1 MTFLVGK
8 IALDVDA
15 GAPNNGRGEDN
26 VGVVKKLWVG
36 RDVHPYVSAQAFRR
50 WVRDSMPATEERSA
64 VTRKGSGAKQQAYTE
79 GRPDRYL
86 DDDLFG
92 YMVAVKGGGTCQR
105 DTVFATGTLV
115 AVVPQKGL
123 AKDFG
128 TMSRG
133 FDAGENPVIHEHELY
148 SAELAGDVLL
158 DLPRIGTFETDGSG
172 LRIALTA
179 DAAKEAASAGAEQI
193 SFRGFSALQ
202 LPLAERR
209 RRAAVLLRTLT
220 AVRGGAKQALHYGD
234 RTPALILLGAVRGGV
249 NPFTRMLALR
259 DGRTS
264 FSSQVL
270 REEIAAWRD
279 ELDGPVRLGWS
290 PGFLGSQ
297 RETVHTDLAAEI
309 ADGLVLLDHPRVLF
323 GRLADEIE
331 NGVHDAWFEDRKA

>member
-8 IALDVDA
+8 VALDVDA
-15 GAPNNGRGEDN
+15 GAPNNGRGDDN
-26 VGVVKKLWVG
+26 VGVVKKLRVG
-36 RDVHPYVSAQAFRR
+36 RDIHPYVSAQAFRR
-50 WVRDSMPATEERSA
+50 WVRDSMPAAEERSV
-64 VTRKGSGAKQQAYTE
+64 VTRKGGGVKQQAYTE

-115 AVVPQKGL
+115 AVVPQQSVTR
-123 AKDFG
+123 DFG

-179 DAAKEAASAGAEQI
+179 DAAKEAASAGAERI
-193 SFRGFSALQ
+193 SFRGFSALR

-234 RTPALILLGAVRGGV
+234 RTPALMLLGARSAAASTRSRGCLRSGTAAPRSTPPFSGRRSPPGV
-249 NPFTRMLALR
+249 TSWRGRSISAGHRVSSAASGRRSLSILPARSRTARSASTTPACCSAGSRTRSK
-259 DGRTS
+259 T
-264 FSSQVL
+264 VCTT
-270 REEIAAWRD
+270 
-279 ELDGPVRLGWS
+279 
-290 PGFLGSQ
+290 PGS
-297 RETVHTDLAAEI
+297 RI
-309 ADGLVLLDHPRVLF
+309 
-323 GRLADEIE
+323 
-331 NGVHDAWFEDRKA
+331 